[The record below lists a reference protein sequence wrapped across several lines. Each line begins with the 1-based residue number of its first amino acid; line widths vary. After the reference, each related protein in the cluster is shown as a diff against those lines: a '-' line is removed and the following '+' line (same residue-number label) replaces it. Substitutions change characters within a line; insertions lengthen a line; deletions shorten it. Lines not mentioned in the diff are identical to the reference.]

1 MHRKFEH
8 VTTRAAKAVHAEL
21 YIFATRLDTGDELA
35 SFARTSSK
43 SIAIG
48 TP

>member
-8 VTTRAAKAVHAEL
+8 VAARAAKAVHAEL
-21 YIFATRLDTGDELA
+21 DIFATTLDTGDELA
-35 SFARTSSK
+35 SSARTSSR
-43 SIAIG
+43 SLAIV